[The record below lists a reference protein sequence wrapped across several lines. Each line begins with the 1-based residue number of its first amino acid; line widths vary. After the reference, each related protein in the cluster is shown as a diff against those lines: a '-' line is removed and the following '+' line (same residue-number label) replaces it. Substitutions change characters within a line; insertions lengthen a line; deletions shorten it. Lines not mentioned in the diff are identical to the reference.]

1 MVNFHVETKKEM
13 RFLSVN
19 DVSVSVSFILR
30 AFSFF
35 FKFIFSIVKKL
46 RFADMSFNL
55 LILIISAL

>member
-35 FKFIFSIVKKL
+35 LIYIFNCKEAKV
-46 RFADMSFNL
+46 R
-55 LILIISAL
+55 